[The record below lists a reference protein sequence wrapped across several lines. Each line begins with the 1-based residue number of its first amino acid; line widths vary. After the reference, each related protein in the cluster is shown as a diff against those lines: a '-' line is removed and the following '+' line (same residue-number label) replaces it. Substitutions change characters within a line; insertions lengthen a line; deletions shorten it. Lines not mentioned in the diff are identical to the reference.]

1 MCLMPIIA
9 SPSSP
14 EDAEL
19 MHAFKENE
27 SDIAGL
33 AKLSL
38 DEAAIERAIHELY
51 VLLRN
56 GSEPR
61 RSNRCRLARVLLGM
75 IAVAR
80 DDYAGS
86 GHQEYWPFLFDRIE
100 QVVPAV
106 GGYDLVSLRTQPHH
120 SLLGRWF
127 RLALEEFGY
136 TIPDEGQ
143 ALFGPVVFHAGIPK
157 NSLPGAMQLIDTA
170 VQQYGPHAVELL
182 YVLRQ
187 GGP

>member
-1 MCLMPIIA
+1 MPTIA
-9 SPSSP
+9 VPSSP

-19 MHAFKENE
+19 IHAFEENE
-27 SDIAGL
+27 FDIAGL
-33 AKLSL
+33 AELSL

-51 VLLRN
+51 LLLCN

-106 GGYDLVSLRTQPHH
+106 GGYDLVSLRTQPHQ

-127 RLALEEFGY
+127 RLALEEF
-136 TIPDEGQ
+136 
-143 ALFGPVVFHAGIPK
+143 
-157 NSLPGAMQLIDTA
+157 
-170 VQQYGPHAVELL
+170 
-182 YVLRQ
+182 
-187 GGP
+187 